1 MEFLVGEIAKFN
13 IPESTVSEL
22 LNEVYVGEKYVKTEV
37 AKEMFEYNE
46 IKKRGIVICAV
57 EKQSFSL
64 AGVVIFVSYESPAS
78 KLAKENESEMHL
90 LCVNKKY
97 RNKGIGKM
105 LINSVIDIAIK
116 NGNTKII
123 LWTQKAMIA
132 AQNLYEKAEFTHINN
147 IIKNKREFL
156 VYEKQLKA

>member
-1 MEFLVGEIAKFN
+1 MEFLVGEISSFN
-13 IPESTVSEL
+13 IKESMVSEL
-22 LNEVYVGEKYVKTEV
+22 LNEVYVGEKYVEAEV

-46 IKKRGIVICAV
+46 IKKKGVVLCAVENQSLSLAGIVI
-57 EKQSFSL
+57 
-64 AGVVIFVSYESPAS
+64 FVPYSSPAS

-105 LINSVIDIAIK
+105 LIKSVVDMAIE

-123 LWTQKAMIA
+123 LWTQKTMKA
-132 AQNLYEKAEFTHINN
+132 AQNLYKNSEFTYLNN
-147 IIKNKREFL
+147 IIKNNREFL
-156 VYEKQLKA
+156 VYEKHLNA